1 MNIADIIA
9 PDRVKHLGGISS
21 KKRALEEVATLLAT
35 GAPQLSDTEILTSLV
50 NREKLGSTALGGG
63 VAIPHGRMRGTE
75 DSVGAVVLLDEGVDF
90 DASDGEPVDLVF
102 GMIVPQEATTT
113 HLKILKSIAEML
125 SDDAPVKALREADDD
140 NAAFELIKDYTASE
154 A

>member
-125 SDDAPVKALREADDD
+125 SDDAQVKALREADDD

>member
-1 MNIADIIA
+1 MNISDIIA
-9 PDRVKHLGGISS
+9 PDRVRHLSGIGS
-21 KKRALEEVATLLAT
+21 KKRALEELSTLLAS
-35 GAPQLSDTEILTSLV
+35 GAPQLSDTELLISLV

-75 DSVGAVVLLDEGVDF
+75 DSVAAVVLLDDGVDF
-90 DASDGEPVDLVF
+90 DASDGNAVDLVF

-125 SDDAPVKALREADDD
+125 SDDAQVAALRDAGDDE
-140 NAAFELIKDYTASE
+140 AAFELIKGYSADKT
-154 A
+154 